1 MRNKS
6 NLKTLIL
13 DEDNDIE
20 IAQKLL
26 KGKMKQPT
34 LPSSAEF
41 KSQIKQFKL
50 RVSDN
55 KIQDKFNR

>member
-26 KGKMKQPT
+26 KGKMK
-34 LPSSAEF
+34 
-41 KSQIKQFKL
+41 
-50 RVSDN
+50 
-55 KIQDKFNR
+55 